1 MTGKTE
7 LRGTT
12 ALRTNVARTDVDS
25 CCAIVILD
33 ANSKAIENTADAE
46 RKAVVDSRI
55 ASKVREMKDFLSVL
69 FGFIPRRV
77 LTIGYR

>member
-1 MTGKTE
+1 M
-7 LRGTT
+7 
-12 ALRTNVARTDVDS
+12 
-25 CCAIVILD
+25 VILD

-55 ASKVREMKDFLSVL
+55 ASRVREMKDFLSVL
-69 FGFIPRRV
+69 FGFIPRRI